1 MLYLETEAQADL
13 LAKFIPQ
20 WRETSRIPTQVVS
33 PRSHILNRQDTA
45 AWRNRYG
52 LRVRKG
58 CYFLSHIYLYKS
70 GGRGGQWIHTH
81 KSICMSFWRANCPV
95 LGILKHLVLGHILM
109 KKNCLVY
116 VQALVYATVDSGGRT
131 PVTCGWGSHVAPS
144 QMRFNSKQ
152 EMRTENVKWIAVC
165 LLIEI
170 RSSAQICLWLSSS
183 SCLACVKP

>member
-1 MLYLETEAQADL
+1 
-13 LAKFIPQ
+13 
-20 WRETSRIPTQVVS
+20 
-33 PRSHILNRQDTA
+33 
-45 AWRNRYG
+45 
-52 LRVRKG
+52 
-58 CYFLSHIYLYKS
+58 
-70 GGRGGQWIHTH
+70 
-81 KSICMSFWRANCPV
+81 
-95 LGILKHLVLGHILM
+95 M